1 MGSKPRGVIPEGC
14 LPRSPRQFIR
24 HVSCFADRQ
33 KQRILAIFVESIL
46 ILPRRMSISVPP
58 RSRAQESRAAIERIY
73 VIMRHL
79 FVRGHYKPGGLSGS
93 ALSEALLTLQ
103 PEIYGS
109 MSDAEKVE
117 LNGLAYIMARL
128 PRGIERCRFIQLIA
142 AEGYGNSGF
151 EKIVPAKRRRNCYR
165 IDEETMLIE
174 VTRGRSEIYDILTHL
189 TFMYIEADKI
199 RAHALDDGQP
209 RQEWL
214 KLEKIVLEQTT
225 TADSISSSGEV
236 ELREQA
242 ISYASTILGR
252 TFEETLEAEHRF
264 RQGKPYNNGL
274 FQIVY
279 WLGRV
284 AIEEM
289 QCDRDRQV
297 NFSSALRE
305 RIGHHIHGEKWA
317 NEVKE
322 FLWSQNLWQRPL
334 HIISAN
340 LHSILNCLYAFSALK
355 QTMAEEKSI
364 EAIARLLSLP
374 ENAHLNQDVFE
385 FAQKHG
391 MYYLEDRAGTNIHV
405 QIFDTSMLPF
415 DSLSPELNLNREL
428 VEQQRPV
435 ILVMDYAFGEQ
446 AFELFDE
453 LLKPYKTQGKS
464 KKLNLYSISVM
475 GKAGTLVGNKG
486 DLMLPTAH
494 IFEGTADNYP
504 FENEM
509 SQEDF
514 QESGIPVHQ
523 GALLTVLGTSLQ
535 NADVLD
541 YFRSSSWNVVGLEM
555 EGAHLQKAIQA
566 AARIRKSI
574 HEDVILRYVY
584 YASDNPLMTG
594 STLASGSLGQT
605 GVKPTYA
612 IALKF
617 LQKILSH

>member
-1 MGSKPRGVIPEGC
+1 MN
-14 LPRSPRQFIR
+14 
-24 HVSCFADRQ
+24 
-33 KQRILAIFVESIL
+33 
-46 ILPRRMSISVPP
+46 ISVPP

-79 FVRGHYKPGGLSGS
+79 FVRGYYKPGGVSGS

-109 MSDAEKVE
+109 MADLEKVE
-117 LNGLAYIMARL
+117 LNGLVYVMARL
-128 PRGIERCRFIQLIA
+128 PKGIERCRFIQLIA
-142 AEGYGNSGF
+142 AEGYNNSGF

-165 IDEETMLIE
+165 IDEETMLVE

-199 RAHALDDGQP
+199 RAHALKEGHP
-209 RQEWL
+209 TQEWL
-214 KLEKIVLEQTT
+214 KLEKIVLGQSS
-225 TADSISSSGEV
+225 TANSSPSIE
-236 ELREQA
+236 EIEIRERA
-242 ISYASTILGR
+242 ISYTSNLLGR
-252 TFEETLEAEHRF
+252 TFAETVAAEERF
-264 RQGKPYNNGL
+264 RQGEPNNNSL

-289 QCDRDRQV
+289 QQDRDWAHPSGKADRQIT
-297 NFSSALRE
+297 FSSALRE

-317 NEVKE
+317 TEVKE
-322 FLWSQNLWQRPL
+322 FLWAQNLWQRPL

-340 LHSILNCLYAFSALK
+340 LHSIMNCFYAFPALK
-355 QTMAEEKSI
+355 QKIAGKETI
-364 EAIARLLSLP
+364 EAIARQLRLP
-374 ENAHLNQDVFE
+374 ENAHLNQEVLE
-385 FAQKHG
+385 FATEHG

-405 QIFDTSMLPF
+405 QIFDTSLLPL
-415 DSLSPELNLNREL
+415 DLLSPELKLDRTL
-428 VEQQRPV
+428 VEEDKPV

-453 LLKPYKTQGKS
+453 LLKPYEIEGQS
-464 KKLNLYSISVM
+464 QKLNLISISVM

-504 FENEM
+504 FENQM
-509 SQEDF
+509 SRQDF
-514 QESGIPVHQ
+514 QDSEIPVHQ

-541 YFRSSSWNVVGLEM
+541 YFKSSSWNVIGLEM

-566 AARIRKSI
+566 AAKIRKSI
-574 HEDVILRYVY
+574 DENVILRYVY
-584 YASDNPLMTG
+584 YASDNPLITG

-605 GVKPTYA
+605 GVKPTCA
-612 IALKF
+612 IAKKF
-617 LQKILSH
+617 LQKILGS

>member
-1 MGSKPRGVIPEGC
+1 MN
-14 LPRSPRQFIR
+14 
-24 HVSCFADRQ
+24 
-33 KQRILAIFVESIL
+33 
-46 ILPRRMSISVPP
+46 ISVPP

-79 FVRGHYKPGGLSGS
+79 FVRGHYKPGGVSGS

-109 MSDAEKVE
+109 MVDAEKVE
-117 LNGLAYIMARL
+117 LNGLVYVMARL
-128 PRGIERCRFIQLIA
+128 PKGIERCRFIQLIA
-142 AEGYGNSGF
+142 AEGYNNSGF
-151 EKIVPAKRRRNCYR
+151 ERIVPAKRRRNCYR
-165 IDEETMLIE
+165 IDEETMLVE

-199 RAHALDDGQP
+199 RAHALKEGYP
-209 RQEWL
+209 TQEWL
-214 KLEKIVLEQTT
+214 KLEKIVLGQSS
-225 TADSISSSGEV
+225 TANSSPSIEEIEV
-236 ELREQA
+236 RERA
-242 ISYASTILGR
+242 ISYTSNLLGR
-252 TFEETLEAEHRF
+252 TFAETVAAEERF
-264 RQGKPYNNGL
+264 RQGEPDNNSL
-274 FQIVY
+274 LQIVY

-289 QCDRDRQV
+289 EQDRDRQIS
-297 NFSSALRE
+297 FSSALRE

-317 NEVKE
+317 TEVKE
-322 FLWSQNLWQRPL
+322 FLWTQNLWQRPL

-340 LHSILNCLYAFSALK
+340 LHSIMNCFYAFPALK
-355 QTMAEEKSI
+355 QKIAGKETI
-364 EAIARLLSLP
+364 EAMARELRLP
-374 ENAHLNQDVFE
+374 ENAHLNQEVLE
-385 FAQKHG
+385 FALDRG

-405 QIFDTSMLPF
+405 QIFDTSLLPL
-415 DSLSPELNLNREL
+415 DLLSPELKLDRTS
-428 VEQQRPV
+428 VEEDKPV
-435 ILVMDYAFGEQ
+435 VLVMDYAFGEQ

-453 LLKPYKTQGKS
+453 LLKPYEIPEQTH
-464 KKLNLYSISVM
+464 KLNLISISVM

-504 FENEM
+504 FENQI
-509 SQEDF
+509 SQQDF
-514 QESGIPVHQ
+514 QDSEIPVHQ

-541 YFRSSSWNVVGLEM
+541 YFKSSSWNVIGLEM

-566 AARIRKSI
+566 AAKIRKSI
-574 HEDVILRYVY
+574 DENVILRYVY

-617 LQKILSH
+617 LQKILGHKSG

>member
-1 MGSKPRGVIPEGC
+1 MT
-14 LPRSPRQFIR
+14 
-24 HVSCFADRQ
+24 
-33 KQRILAIFVESIL
+33 
-46 ILPRRMSISVPP
+46 ISVPS

-79 FVRGHYKPGGLSGS
+79 FVRGHYKPGGVSGS

-109 MSDAEKVE
+109 MADAEKVE
-117 LNGLAYIMARL
+117 LNGLAYVTTRL
-128 PRGIERCRFIQLIA
+128 PKGIERCRFIKLIA
-142 AEGYGNSGF
+142 AEGYNNSAF
-151 EKIVPAKRRRNCYR
+151 EKIIPAKRRRNCYR

-189 TFMYIEADKI
+189 TFIYIEADKI
-199 RAHALDDGQP
+199 RAHALDDGYP
-209 RQEWL
+209 TQEWL
-214 KLEKIVLEQTT
+214 KLEKIVLEQTS
-225 TADSISSSGEV
+225 TASSFSLEEIEV
-236 ELREQA
+236 REQA
-242 ISYASTILGR
+242 ISYTSTLLGR
-252 TFEETLEAEHRF
+252 TFEETVEAERRF
-264 RQGKPYNNGL
+264 RQSEPYNNSL

-289 QCDRDRQV
+289 QHHRDRPTHNGKADRQIS
-297 NFSSALRE
+297 FSSALRE
-305 RIGHHIHGEKWA
+305 RIGNHIHGERWA
-317 NEVKE
+317 TEVKK
-322 FLWSQNLWQRPL
+322 FLWSSNLWQRPL

-340 LHSILNCLYAFSALK
+340 LHSILNCLYAFPALK
-355 QTMAEEKSI
+355 YQMGEAETIEK
-364 EAIARLLSLP
+364 IARELSLP
-374 ENAHLNQDVFE
+374 ENANLNQEVLD
-385 FAQKHG
+385 FALQQG

-405 QIFDTSMLPF
+405 QIFDTSGLP
-415 DSLSPELNLNREL
+415 LNLLAPELQLDRALIE
-428 VEQQRPV
+428 EEKPV

-453 LLKPYKTQGKS
+453 LLKPYKIQEQS
-464 KKLNLYSISVM
+464 EKLNLVSISVM
-475 GKAGTLVGNKG
+475 GKAGTLVGKKG

-509 SQEDF
+509 TKQDF
-514 QESGIPVHQ
+514 QGVEIPVHE

-541 YFRSSSWNVVGLEM
+541 YFKSSSWNVVGLEM

-566 AARIRKSI
+566 AAKIRKSI
-574 HEDVILRYVY
+574 NENVILRYVY
-584 YASDNPLMTG
+584 YASDNPLLTSG
-594 STLASGSLGQT
+594 TLASGSLGQT

-617 LQKILSH
+617 LHKILGQSKPRQ

>member
-1 MGSKPRGVIPEGC
+1 MN
-14 LPRSPRQFIR
+14 
-24 HVSCFADRQ
+24 
-33 KQRILAIFVESIL
+33 
-46 ILPRRMSISVPP
+46 ISVPP

-79 FVRGHYKPGGLSGS
+79 FVRGYYKPGGVSGS

-109 MSDAEKVE
+109 MADAEKVE
-117 LNGLAYIMARL
+117 LNGLVYVMARL
-128 PRGIERCRFIQLIA
+128 PKGIERCRFVQLIA
-142 AEGYGNSGF
+142 AEGYNNSGF

-165 IDEETMLIE
+165 IDEETMLVE

-199 RAHALDDGQP
+199 RAHAFKEGHP
-209 RQEWL
+209 TQEWL
-214 KLEKIVLEQTT
+214 KLEKIVLGQSS
-225 TADSISSSGEV
+225 TANSSPSIEEIEV
-236 ELREQA
+236 RERA
-242 ISYASTILGR
+242 ISYTSTLLGR
-252 TFEETLEAEHRF
+252 TFAETVAAEERF
-264 RQGKPYNNGL
+264 HQGEPNNNSL

-289 QCDRDRQV
+289 EQERDWAAPSGKADRQIT
-297 NFSSALRE
+297 FSSTLRE

-317 NEVKE
+317 TEVKE
-322 FLWSQNLWQRPL
+322 FLWAQNLWQRPL

-340 LHSILNCLYAFSALK
+340 LHSIMNCFYAFPALK
-355 QTMAEEKSI
+355 QKIAGKETI
-364 EAIARLLSLP
+364 EAMARELRLP
-374 ENAHLNQDVFE
+374 ENAYLNQEVLE
-385 FAQKHG
+385 FALHHG

-405 QIFDTSMLPF
+405 QIFDTSLLPL
-415 DSLSPELNLNREL
+415 DLLSPELKLDRTL
-428 VEQQRPV
+428 VEQEKPV

-453 LLKPYKTQGKS
+453 LLKPYKITGQS
-464 KKLNLYSISVM
+464 HKLNLISISVM

-509 SQEDF
+509 SRQDF
-514 QESGIPVHQ
+514 QDSEIPVHQ

-541 YFRSSSWNVVGLEM
+541 YFKSSSWNVIGLEM

-566 AARIRKSI
+566 AAKIRKSI
-574 HEDVILRYVY
+574 DENVILRYVY
-584 YASDNPLMTG
+584 YASDNPLITS
-594 STLASGSLGQT
+594 STLASGSLGQI
-605 GVKPTYA
+605 GVKSTYA

-617 LQKILSH
+617 LQKILGL

>member
-1 MGSKPRGVIPEGC
+1 MN
-14 LPRSPRQFIR
+14 
-24 HVSCFADRQ
+24 
-33 KQRILAIFVESIL
+33 
-46 ILPRRMSISVPP
+46 ISVPP

-79 FVRGHYKPGGLSGS
+79 FVRGYYKPGGVSGS

-109 MSDAEKVE
+109 MADAEKVE
-117 LNGLAYIMARL
+117 LNGLVYVMARL
-128 PRGIERCRFIQLIA
+128 PKGIERCRFVQLIA
-142 AEGYGNSGF
+142 AEGYNNSGF

-165 IDEETMLIE
+165 IDEETMLVE

-199 RAHALDDGQP
+199 RAHAFKEGHP
-209 RQEWL
+209 TQEWL
-214 KLEKIVLEQTT
+214 KLEKIVLGQSS
-225 TADSISSSGEV
+225 TANSSPSIEEIEV
-236 ELREQA
+236 RERA
-242 ISYASTILGR
+242 ISYTSTLLGR
-252 TFEETLEAEHRF
+252 TFAETVAAEERF
-264 RQGKPYNNGL
+264 HQGEPNNNSL

-289 QCDRDRQV
+289 EQERDWAAPSGKADRQIT
-297 NFSSALRE
+297 FSSTLRE

-317 NEVKE
+317 TEVKE
-322 FLWSQNLWQRPL
+322 FLWAQNLWQRPL

-340 LHSILNCLYAFSALK
+340 LHSIMNCFYAFPTLK
-355 QTMAEEKSI
+355 QKIAGKETI
-364 EAIARLLSLP
+364 EAMARELRLP
-374 ENAHLNQDVFE
+374 ENAYLNQEVLE
-385 FAQKHG
+385 FALHHG

-405 QIFDTSMLPF
+405 QIFDTSLLPL
-415 DSLSPELNLNREL
+415 DLLSPELKLDRTL
-428 VEQQRPV
+428 VEQEKPV

-453 LLKPYKTQGKS
+453 LLKPYKITGQS
-464 KKLNLYSISVM
+464 HKLNLISISVM

-509 SQEDF
+509 SRQDF
-514 QESGIPVHQ
+514 QDSEIPVHQ

-541 YFRSSSWNVVGLEM
+541 YFKSSSWNVIGLEM

-566 AARIRKSI
+566 AAKIRKSI
-574 HEDVILRYVY
+574 DENVILRYVY
-584 YASDNPLMTG
+584 YASDNPLITS
-594 STLASGSLGQT
+594 STLASGSLGQI
-605 GVKPTYA
+605 GVKSTYA

-617 LQKILSH
+617 LQKILGL